1 MLSILT
7 LAGMVFSRSARMR
20 VQLMP
25 LRLRRVLRKTLSSR
39 TWAFSGLRMT
49 ASKSACCLAA
59 AAIWERSWATSLRTS
74 ANWALS
80 ALARVIRAEREAT
93 SRMPTA
99 TEATSMARSRRKGWL
114 ARLMGIFIS
123 IVASIIFG
131 DGPQIAEQSRVILPG
146 SPERR
151 AQRFHFHAQL
161 FGKAAL
167 RLGGSGAKSA
177 EQQLFGAASQVVFDV
192 DESGDEDAGDILQIR
207 GRQFQAA
214 HEFELDLFA
223 HDHGEDASGEFGED
237 AEPGFGRQF
246 QGGEAGGGDH
256 AGIHT
261 GGAEGRFVARDN
273 FQGSHD
279 DDHVGLALLAVLRP
293 VAERGGFD
301 VEGHAALEA
310 EADEGGLLL
319 GVLREGVEIEDGNAR
334 AEIGQNEGDIAAF
347 ARRLGA
353 GERTHG
359 GGELV
364 GIEDILLKGGD
375 GERAGFQREEIHLGA
390 RADAGG
396 GDAGFGDFERHGA
409 EIGQNEGDI
418 AAFAGRLG
426 AGERTHGGGDLVRIG
441 DVLLEGGDGERA
453 GVQREETH
461 LGARA
466 DVDFLP

>member
-1 MLSILT
+1 ILSILT

-39 TWAFSGLRMT
+39 TWAFSGWRMT

-80 ALARVIRAEREAT
+80 ALARVIRADREAA
-93 SRMPTA
+93 SRRPTT

-123 IVASIIFG
+123 IVASIISG

-146 SPERR
+146 SPESR
-151 AQRFHFHAQL
+151 AQRFHFHTEL

-177 EQQLFGAASQVVFDV
+177 EQQLIGAASQVVFDV
-192 DESGDEDAGDILQIR
+192 DESGDEDAGDILQIG

-214 HEFELDLFA
+214 HEFELDLVA
-223 HDHGEDASGEFGED
+223 HHDGEDASGELGED
-237 AEPGFGRQF
+237 AQAGLGRQF

-256 AGIHT
+256 AGIHA

-273 FQGSHD
+273 LQGGHD

-293 VAERGGFD
+293 VAESGGFH
-301 VEGHAALEA
+301 VERHAALEA
-310 EADEGGLLL
+310 EADEGSLLP
-319 GVLREGVEIEDGNAR
+319 GVFGEGIEIEDGNAG
-334 AEIGQNEGDIAAF
+334 AEIGQDEGDIAAF

-353 GERTHG
+353 GERAHG
-359 GGELV
+359 GDEPV
-364 GIEDILLKGGD
+364 GIDDVFLEGGD
-375 GERAGFQREEIHLGA
+375 GEGAGLEGEEVQLGA
-390 RADAGG
+390 GPDAGG
-396 GDAGFGDFERHGA
+396 GDAGFGDFKRHG
-409 EIGQNEGDI
+409 
-418 AAFAGRLG
+418 GR
-426 AGERTHGGGDLVRIG
+426 R
-441 DVLLEGGDGERA
+441 
-453 GVQREETH
+453 
-461 LGARA
+461 
-466 DVDFLP
+466 FLQ